1 MKHGVT
7 EGREGWQAGEERND
21 REGLTGGGRGG
32 KQGKIEMIGRWGEK
46 EETGCR
52 KMNALGEHL
61 KYVQ

>member
-1 MKHGVT
+1 MAS
-7 EGREGWQAGEERND
+7 REERND
-21 REGLTGGGRGG
+21 REGLTGGGRGS
-32 KQGKIEMIGRWGEK
+32 KQGKIEMLGRWGEK

>member
-21 REGLTGGGRGG
+21 REGLTGGRRGG
-32 KQGKIEMIGRWGEK
+32 KQGKIEMLGRWGEK